1 MPPIVTSA
9 DVERPAAEVFAYA
22 TDPARFSEW
31 QKGVVDGHMDSPS
44 MGAQALAVGAKC
56 VTTRRIAGADRPS
69 TSELVRIDPPRTWSV
84 RGTDGPIRATVDVL
98 VQPLADSRSRLTI
111 SVDFTGHGIGKILVP
126 LMVRREARKEMPD
139 NMAALKQ
146 KMEAG

>member
-9 DVERPAAEVFAYA
+9 EIGRPAAEVFAYA

-31 QKGVVDGHMDSPS
+31 QKGVVDGHMDGPAD
-44 MGAQALAVGAKC
+44 GTQTPAVGAKC

-69 TSELVRIDPPRTWSV
+69 TAELVRIDPPRTWRV
-84 RGTDGPIRATVDVL
+84 RGIDGPIRAAVDVR
-98 VQPLADSRSRLTI
+98 VEPVTDSRSRLTI

-126 LMVRREARKEMPD
+126 LMVRREARKEMPG

-146 KMEAG
+146 RMEAG